1 MTLVSSAR
9 AARSSAPRSV
19 RRRLVKPLLGLTAFA
34 ALFFALAWHLD
45 RPSSAAGHAEP
56 LGAMAASPLGQLSRS
71 AADRALIAGRVE
83 ERLPAGSYTYV
94 AVRAGEALTW
104 AVTLGDAPPVGT
116 PVQVRSMGRRTNF
129 HSRRLERTFPELVFG
144 IVSRAD

>member
-9 AARSSAPRSV
+9 AARSASPRSV

-34 ALFFALAWHLD
+34 ALFLALAWHLD
-45 RPSSAAGHAEP
+45 APSSAAGR
-56 LGAMAASPLGQLSRS
+56 LGAIAASPLAQLSRT

-104 AVTLGDAPPVGT
+104 AVTLGDAPPPGT
-116 PVQVRSMGRRTNF
+116 PVEVRSMGRRTNF

>member
-45 RPSSAAGHAEP
+45 APSSAAAP
-56 LGAMAASPLGQLSRS
+56 PGAIGASPLGQLSRS
-71 AADRALIAGRVE
+71 AADSALIAGRVE